1 MKLTK
6 RFDSFGGSWSRE
18 EGQTMAE
25 YGVVLGAIAVAC
37 VLAFTGLSGGIS
49 NAINAAAG
57 MFG

>member
-1 MKLTK
+1 MKSTR
-6 RFDSFGGSWSRE
+6 RFDTFRGRWSRE
-18 EGQTMAE
+18 EGQTMPE

-37 VLAFTGLSGGIS
+37 VVAFTAFSGAVA